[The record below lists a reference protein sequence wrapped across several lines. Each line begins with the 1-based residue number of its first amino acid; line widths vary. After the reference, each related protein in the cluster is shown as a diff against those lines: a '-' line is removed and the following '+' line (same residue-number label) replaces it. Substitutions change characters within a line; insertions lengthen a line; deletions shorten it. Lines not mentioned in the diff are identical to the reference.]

1 MPSSRSRLSAIHS
14 GCGFAPPASPVRA
27 PAATTGTPS
36 SDATARTRAAPAASD
51 GRTAAAGRA
60 RSATELS
67 PAYPSSSAPA
77 TTASL
82 PAASASLRAR
92 APGAIA
98 AQSRLRA
105 VVQPRATGHGFR
117 PYAWA
122 ETAAQV
128 AARHGLSPAHVLRFD
143 ANLPALP
150 APLPVA
156 ARRALAE
163 RGEYPE
169 GSYAELRAD
178 AASYAGCAPAEVVV
192 DAGADGLLY
201 LVARAFLGPGRR
213 AVVPGPTYPVYAIA
227 SRGEGAAVD
236 EQPAADLDALRSA
249 ARDAHVLWLCNP
261 GNPDGRLV
269 RPAEIAVLADALPD
283 TLVCVDEAYFEYC
296 DETVAPLAL
305 ERDNL
310 VAVRTLS
317 KAFGLAGLR
326 VGYAVASA
334 EVAREL
340 TARRSPA
347 PVAGAAA
354 LLASAALRDPS
365 VARAEIDATRAERAR
380 VQRALADAGYDAE
393 PTHTNFVYVR
403 TPDARS
409 ISAMLERKGLVVR
422 AYDGAL
428 RMT

>member
-1 MPSSRSRLSAIHS
+1 M
-14 GCGFAPPASPVRA
+14 
-27 PAATTGTPS
+27 
-36 SDATARTRAAPAASD
+36 
-51 GRTAAAGRA
+51 
-60 RSATELS
+60 
-67 PAYPSSSAPA
+67 
-77 TTASL
+77 
-82 PAASASLRAR
+82 
-92 APGAIA
+92 
-98 AQSRLRA
+98 
-105 VVQPRATGHGFR
+105 VQPRATGHGFR

-409 ISAMLERKGLVVR
+409 ISAMLEQKGLVVR
-422 AYDGAL
+422 AYDDAL
-428 RMT
+428 RMTLRSPGDDDLLLDALEVDAAPAVCRSVTVLQPGVRVSLTLDGSGRSSVRTGDDALDDELETQAHANGWNLELAADDGVGAVVVRAALAGAEAQAPAPAQAPSPSG

>member
-105 VVQPRATGHGFR
+105 VVQPRATGPGFR

-122 ETAAQV
+122 QTAAQV

-156 ARRALAE
+156 AGRALAE

-169 GSYAELRAD
+169 GRYAELRAD

-236 EQPAADLDALRSA
+236 EQPAADLDGLRSA
-249 ARDAHVLWLCNP
+249 RRARPVALQPGQSGRAARPAGRDRRARGRSPGHARLRRRGVLRVLRR
-261 GNPDGRLV
+261 DGRSTGARTRQPRR
-269 RPAEIAVLADALPD
+269 RPH
-283 TLVCVDEAYFEYC
+283 
-296 DETVAPLAL
+296 AL
-305 ERDNL
+305 EG
-310 VAVRTLS
+310 VR
-317 KAFGLAGLR
+317 ARGPPRR
-326 VGYAVASA
+326 VRGGIRGGRTRADGAP
-334 EVAREL
+334 
-340 TARRSPA
+340 SPA
-347 PVAGAAA
+347 PGRGRPRPARLGG
-354 LLASAALRDPS
+354 
-365 VARAEIDATRAERAR
+365 VARSSRRPCG
-380 VQRALADAGYDAE
+380 V
-393 PTHTNFVYVR
+393 
-403 TPDARS
+403 
-409 ISAMLERKGLVVR
+409 
-422 AYDGAL
+422 
-428 RMT
+428 